1 MSPKISQMKKSGEE
15 TSRDGRSLRAERNRQ
30 LVAEALLQLLEE
42 GEAQPTAQMIAKK
55 SGVSTSTIFR
65 LYDDLEAIRDTVI
78 QRRLEQVK
86 HLLVDVP
93 RELPLEDRIAQ
104 LVNLRSQFYEKVA
117 PVRRLVVPQR
127 STSEHIN
134 TVLTINENA
143 FFTRQK
149 NLFADEIAGLK
160 SGDEILQAIDNL
172 MSWESWDR
180 LRSIQKL
187 SIQKSKRVLTAA
199 LSQLL
204 TE

>member
-1 MSPKISQMKKSGEE
+1 MPHKTSQMQQNGEE
-15 TSRDGRSLRAERNRQ
+15 TSRDGRSMRAERNRR
-30 LVAEALLQLLEE
+30 LVAEASLQLLEE
-42 GEAQPTAQMIAKK
+42 GEAQPTAQMIARK

-65 LYDDLEAIRDTVI
+65 LYEDLEAIRDTVI
-78 QRRLEQVK
+78 QSRLEQVK
-86 HLLVDVP
+86 HLLIDVP
-93 RELPLEDRIAQ
+93 RELPLEERITQ

-117 PVRRLVVPQR
+117 PIRRLVAPQR
-127 STSEHIN
+127 STSELIN
-134 TVLTINENA
+134 KILTVNESA

-149 NLFADEIAGLK
+149 NLFADEIAGLR

-187 SIQKSKRVLTAA
+187 SIRKSKQVLTAA
-199 LSQLL
+199 LTRLL

>member
-78 QRRLEQVK
+78 QRRIEQVK

>member
-1 MSPKISQMKKSGEE
+1 MKKMTEE
-15 TSRDGRSLRAERNRQ
+15 APRDGRSMRAERNRR
-30 LVAEALLQLLEE
+30 LVAEASLQLLEE
-42 GEAQPTAQMIAKK
+42 GEAQPTAQMIARK

-65 LYDDLEAIRDTVI
+65 LYEDLEAIRDTVI
-78 QRRLEQVK
+78 QSRLEQVK
-86 HLLVDVP
+86 HLLIEVP
-93 RELPLEDRIAQ
+93 RELPLEERITQ

-117 PVRRLVVPQR
+117 PIRRLVAPQR
-127 STSEHIN
+127 STSELIN
-134 TVLTINENA
+134 KILTMNESA

-149 NLFADEIAGLK
+149 NLFADEIAGLR

-187 SIQKSKRVLTAA
+187 SIRKSKQVLTAA
-199 LSQLL
+199 LTRLL

>member
-1 MSPKISQMKKSGEE
+1 M
-15 TSRDGRSLRAERNRQ
+15 RAERNRR
-30 LVAEALLQLLEE
+30 LVAEASLQLLEE
-42 GEAQPTAQMIAKK
+42 GEAQPTAQMIARK

-65 LYDDLEAIRDTVI
+65 LYEDLEAIRDTVI
-78 QRRLEQVK
+78 QSRLEQVK
-86 HLLVDVP
+86 HLLIEVP
-93 RELPLEDRIAQ
+93 RELPLEERITQ

-117 PVRRLVVPQR
+117 PIRRLVAPQR
-127 STSEHIN
+127 STSELIN
-134 TVLTINENA
+134 KILTMNESA

-149 NLFADEIAGLK
+149 NLFADEIAGLR

-187 SIQKSKRVLTAA
+187 SIRKSKQVLTAA
-199 LSQLL
+199 LTRLL

>member
-1 MSPKISQMKKSGEE
+1 MSPKTSQMEKSGEE
-15 TSRDGRSLRAERNRQ
+15 TSRDGRSLRAERNRH

-93 RELPLEDRIAQ
+93 SELPLEDRITQ

-199 LSQLL
+199 LSRLL

>member
-1 MSPKISQMKKSGEE
+1 MPHKTSQVKRSGEE
-15 TSRDGRSLRAERNRQ
+15 TSRDGRSLRAERNRH

-93 RELPLEDRIAQ
+93 SELPLEDRITQ

-127 STSEHIN
+127 AKSEHIN
-134 TVLTINENA
+134 TVLTMNENA

-199 LSQLL
+199 LSRLL

>member
-1 MSPKISQMKKSGEE
+1 MPHKTSQVKKSGEE
-15 TSRDGRSLRAERNRQ
+15 TSRDGRSLRAERNRH

-93 RELPLEDRIAQ
+93 SELPLEDRITQ

-127 STSEHIN
+127 AKSEHIN
-134 TVLTINENA
+134 TVLTMNENA

-199 LSQLL
+199 LSRLL

>member
-1 MSPKISQMKKSGEE
+1 MPHKTSQMQQIGEE
-15 TSRDGRSLRAERNRQ
+15 TSRDGRSMRAERNRR
-30 LVAEALLQLLEE
+30 LVAEASLQLLEE
-42 GEAQPTAQMIAKK
+42 GEAQPTAQMIARK

-65 LYDDLEAIRDTVI
+65 LYEDLEAIRDTVI
-78 QRRLEQVK
+78 QSRLEQVK
-86 HLLVDVP
+86 HLLIEVP
-93 RELPLEDRIAQ
+93 RELPLEERITQ

-117 PVRRLVVPQR
+117 PIRRLVAPQR
-127 STSEHIN
+127 STSELIN
-134 TVLTINENA
+134 KILTMNERA

-149 NLFADEIAGLK
+149 NLFADEIAGLR

-187 SIQKSKRVLTAA
+187 SIRKSKQVLTAA
-199 LSQLL
+199 LTRLL

>member
-15 TSRDGRSLRAERNRQ
+15 TSRDGRSLRAERNRH

-78 QRRLEQVK
+78 QRRIEQVK

>member
-15 TSRDGRSLRAERNRQ
+15 TSRDGRSLRAERNRH

-93 RELPLEDRIAQ
+93 SALPLEDRIAQ
-104 LVNLRSQFYEKVA
+104 LVNLRSRFYAKVA
-117 PVRRLVVPQR
+117 QVSRLVVPQR
-127 STSEHIN
+127 ATSEHIN
-134 TVLTINENA
+134 TVLTMNENA

-199 LSQLL
+199 LSRLL

>member
-15 TSRDGRSLRAERNRQ
+15 TSRDGRSLRAERNRH

-199 LSQLL
+199 LSRLL

>member
-15 TSRDGRSLRAERNRQ
+15 TSRDGRSLRAERNRH

-93 RELPLEDRIAQ
+93 SALPLEDRITQ
-104 LVNLRSQFYEKVA
+104 LVNLRSQF
-117 PVRRLVVPQR
+117 
-127 STSEHIN
+127 
-134 TVLTINENA
+134 
-143 FFTRQK
+143 
-149 NLFADEIAGLK
+149 
-160 SGDEILQAIDNL
+160 
-172 MSWESWDR
+172 
-180 LRSIQKL
+180 
-187 SIQKSKRVLTAA
+187 
-199 LSQLL
+199 
-204 TE
+204 

>member
-1 MSPKISQMKKSGEE
+1 MQKMTEE
-15 TSRDGRSLRAERNRQ
+15 APRDGRSMRAERNRR
-30 LVAEALLQLLEE
+30 LVAEASLQLLEE
-42 GEAQPTAQMIAKK
+42 GEAQPTAQMIARK

-65 LYDDLEAIRDTVI
+65 LYEDLEAIRDTVI
-78 QRRLEQVK
+78 QSRLEQVK
-86 HLLVDVP
+86 HLLIEVP
-93 RELPLEDRIAQ
+93 RELPLEERITQ

-117 PVRRLVVPQR
+117 PIRRLVAPQR
-127 STSEHIN
+127 STSELIN
-134 TVLTINENA
+134 KILTMNESA

-149 NLFADEIAGLK
+149 NLFADEIAGLR

-187 SIQKSKRVLTAA
+187 SIRKSKQVLTAA
-199 LSQLL
+199 LTRLL

>member
-15 TSRDGRSLRAERNRQ
+15 TSRDGRSLRAERNRH

>member
-1 MSPKISQMKKSGEE
+1 MPHKTSQVKKSGEE
-15 TSRDGRSLRAERNRQ
+15 TSRDGRSLRAERNRH

-78 QRRLEQVK
+78 QRRLEQVN

-93 RELPLEDRIAQ
+93 SELPLEDRITQ

-127 STSEHIN
+127 ATSEHIN
-134 TVLTINENA
+134 TVLTMNENA

-149 NLFADEIAGLK
+149 NLFANEIAGLK

-199 LSQLL
+199 LSRLL